1 MIKRLFQLAFQ
12 VLPFCLLTQAGMVMA
27 DNHERFKDVKIASTQ
42 VSDGLYMLTG
52 AGGNMAVSIG
62 KNGTYLVDDQFAPLS
77 ERILTAIK
85 GLGGDVPKFLL
96 NTHWHGDHTGGN
108 ENFGKQG
115 SIIVAHDNVRER
127 MSSNQFIKAF
137 NRKVEPAPEA
147 ALPVITFGEGVNFH
161 WNGDVLRVRHQPNAH
176 TDTDSFVQFKAAN
189 VIHTGDLYFAGM
201 YPFIDASSGGSITGV
216 IAAADQILKVAD
228 VNTKIIPGHGKLSNK
243 AELTEY
249 RDMLKLVESR
259 ISKMIAEGKTRL
271 QIVEAKPTADL
282 DEKWGGGFMKPDKWV
297 SIVYDGL
304 N

>member
-1 MIKRLFQLAFQ
+1 MIKRFLQATSL
-12 VLPFCLLTQAGMVMA
+12 CLLTQAGMVMA
-27 DNHERFKDVKIASTQ
+27 DNHERFKDVKIASAQ
-42 VSDGLYMLTG
+42 VSEGLYMLTG

-85 GLGGDVPKFLL
+85 DLGGDVPKFLL

-216 IAAADQILKVAD
+216 IAAADQILEVAD

-243 AELTEY
+243 AELAEY